1 MKKYMMTGI
10 MLAVLLLGMSTAVA
24 SDPPTLVAYTI
35 TNTTIEPPQT
45 TSIDV
50 AFSEYVSATITIE
63 NACGDLVKEL
73 YSSSKV
79 KNPKAKTWDG
89 TYTDDTAVPDGTYT
103 VNVTGVNTTTGLSV
117 INTSETITVVT
128 SGDTTAPTVTAS
140 TPTGTDVAI
149 STVITATFSEAM
161 NQTSV
166 KGAFSI
172 SPAINGSLGWD
183 NDTMTFTPDADLAY
197 DTTYSITIGT
207 GAEGLA
213 DNALAADY
221 AWDFTTESSETTTDT
236 VTRTLQATAS
246 PDDTIMVSLTIDFDD
261 PAAVDRLVITEI
273 VPDEWVIVDASDSG
287 NLASAGKITWMAI
300 TAIGGTIPDDG
311 AVFTYNVTI
320 PTDASGLHSFSG
332 VYGTNVAGTDLD
344 VLGDVDITID
354 GDELPTL
361 VAYTITNRTITPPQT
376 TSIDV
381 AFSEYVS
388 ATITIENASGNLVKE
403 LYSSADVKDPGAKTW
418 DGTCTDGAVVP
429 DGTYTVNVTGV
440 TTAGLSV
447 INTSETITV
456 QTSVSDIDTVT
467 RTLQATASPGDTIM
481 VSLTIDF
488 KDQAAVDRLVITET
502 VPDGWVIVD
511 ASDSGNTATT
521 GKITWMAITAIGGT
535 IPEDG
540 AVFTYNVTVPDA
552 SGLQLFSGVYGT
564 NVAGTDLCVLG
575 NTDITI
581 SGDTCEVCDD
591 GVDNDGDGLVDCD
604 DPDCSVDVDGDG
616 YYALPCGSDCDD
628 TDAAVNPNATEV
640 CNGIDDNCDGQIDE
654 GCSVCDF
661 HIELDAGWNF
671 VSVPKKIAGANDAV
685 AVFNLDPATDTCEYY
700 DASMGSCIEDPANI
714 HVVPCRGYMVYK
726 ASPETICINWKES
739 TGAAP
744 PPAQQLYA
752 GWNMIGHINM
762 GDMPIDDGTGA
773 DFGSR
778 ANIEDKFSQIW
789 QWSQG
794 SGWESCY
801 PSGTNIVTA
810 GQGYWIWMNEDA
822 LMSGTP

>member
-1 MKKYMMTGI
+1 MTGI

-521 GKITWMAITAIGGT
+521 GKITWIAITAIGGT

-581 SGDTCEVCDD
+581 SGATCEVCDD